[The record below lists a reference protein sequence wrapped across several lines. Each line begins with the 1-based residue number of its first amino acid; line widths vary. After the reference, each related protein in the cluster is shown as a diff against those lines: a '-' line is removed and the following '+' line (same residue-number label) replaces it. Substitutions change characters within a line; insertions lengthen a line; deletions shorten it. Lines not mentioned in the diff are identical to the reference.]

1 MTTQTTS
8 TPLAGA
14 EARRAARNA
23 AAMAFSRI
31 LSSGALFVWSLILA
45 GLLGDS
51 DFGVYNAIAAL
62 YLIGAAITSFSLS
75 QVVIREVARQPEL
88 AGKYLSI
95 TLTLQTL
102 LALFAYVSMNAA
114 ALALGYDDTLR
125 GLTAI
130 ACLSLLIDMLGN
142 MCYDQLL
149 AQERMVTTASIDLVH
164 VIIRIVLAALALW
177 TGFGLLGIYAVTLLT
192 GIGRSALLWAM
203 LLKTGVRPVFP
214 LDWSLAR
221 PLLINSA
228 PLALSAFINMTYVQI
243 DKLMTTSLLTTAD
256 TGHLSAAF
264 IIIIGVVE
272 ILSTTVLVALYPMM
286 SRAYRP
292 DSTENATFFFI
303 VEKLSFF
310 TLLIG
315 LPLGLLCTSFAAEI
329 AVPLFGEDFRP
340 AADVLRVLIWY
351 AVITVVVNVFAQ
363 AMMVQNRQRFYV
375 VVRAGGLILK
385 LALNLI
391 LLPRIGVVGAALAS
405 VVAEALVLAALAGAF
420 KLDWRALSPRLVRI
434 VAAAIV
440 ATVTMFALG
449 AIHPILGMIGGLAV
463 YAGAVLVLGVL
474 ANDDWDLLYR
484 LTAAVPGGSLVL
496 RRWRRDVKL
505 NW

>member
-1 MTTQTTS
+1 MTTQPAS
-8 TPLAGA
+8 TPLTGT

-23 AAMAFSRI
+23 AAMAVARI

-45 GLLGDS
+45 GQLGDF
-51 DFGVYNAIAAL
+51 DFGIYSAITSL
-62 YLIGAAITSFSLS
+62 YLIGAAITAFSLS
-75 QVVIREVARQPEL
+75 QIIIREVARQPEL
-88 AGKYLSI
+88 AGKYLST
-95 TLTLQTL
+95 TLILQTL
-102 LALFAYVSMNAA
+102 LALFAYVSLNAA
-114 ALALGYDDTLR
+114 ALALGYDEALR
-125 GLTAI
+125 GLTAV
-130 ACLSLLIDMLGN
+130 ACLSLFIDMTGN

-149 AQERMVTTASIDLVH
+149 AQERMVTTASIDLAH
-164 VIIRIVLAALALW
+164 VIIRIGLAALSLW
-177 TGFGLLGIYAVTLLT
+177 AGFGLLGIYAVTLLT
-192 GIGRSALLWAM
+192 GIGRSTLLWAM

-286 SRAYRP
+286 SRTYRS
-292 DSTENATFFFI
+292 DSADNATFFFI

-310 TLLIG
+310 TLLLG

-351 AVITVVVNVFAQ
+351 AVITIVVNVFAQ
-363 AMMVQNRQRFYV
+363 AMMVQNRQRHYV
-375 VVRAGGLILK
+375 AVRAGGLILK
-385 LALNLI
+385 LALNLA

-405 VVAEALVLAALAGAF
+405 VVAESLVLVALAGAF
-420 KLDWRALSPRLVRI
+420 KRDWRVLSPRLLRI
-434 VAAAIV
+434 AGAVAAAGL
-440 ATVTMFALG
+440 TMWVLG
-449 AIHPILGMIGGLAV
+449 AVHPILGMVGGLAV
-463 YAGAVLVLGVL
+463 YAAATLMLSVL

-484 LTAAVPGGSLVL
+484 LTAAVPGGTLLL
-496 RRWRRDVKL
+496 RYWRRDIKL

>member
-23 AAMAFSRI
+23 VAIVVSRI
-31 LSSGALFVWSLILA
+31 ISSGALFVWSLILA

-51 DFGVYNAIAAL
+51 DFGIYNAIAAL
-62 YLIGAAITSFSLS
+62 YLIGAAMTSFSLS
-75 QVVIREVARQPEL
+75 QIVIREVARQPEL
-88 AGKYLSI
+88 AGKYLGI
-95 TLTLQTL
+95 TLILQTV

-114 ALALGYDDTLR
+114 ALAFGYDDTLR

-130 ACLSLLIDMLGN
+130 ACISLLIDMLGN
-142 MCYDQLL
+142 MCYDQLI
-149 AQERMVTTASIDLVH
+149 AQERMVTTASIDLAH
-164 VIIRIVLAALALW
+164 VVIRIVLAALALW
-177 TGFGLLGIYAVTLLT
+177 AGFGLLGIYVVTLLT
-192 GIGRSALLWAM
+192 GIGRSILLWTM
-203 LLKTGVRPVFP
+203 LLKTGVRPVLP

-228 PLALSAFINMTYVQI
+228 PLALSSFINMTYVQI

-264 IIIIGVVE
+264 IIVIGVVE
-272 ILSTTVLVALYPMM
+272 ILSTTVLIALYPMM
-286 SRAYRP
+286 SRTYQPGNAH
-292 DSTENATFFFI
+292 NATFFFI

-351 AVITVVVNVFAQ
+351 AVITIVVNVFAQ

-375 VVRAGGLILK
+375 AVRAGGLILK
-385 LALNLI
+385 LVLNLM

-420 KLDWRALSPRLVRI
+420 KLDWRALSPRLLRI
-434 VAAAIV
+434 VGAVLAATA
-440 ATVTMFALG
+440 TMFALG

-463 YAGAVLVLGVL
+463 YAGAILLLGVL

-484 LTAAVPGGSLVL
+484 LTAAVPGGSLLL